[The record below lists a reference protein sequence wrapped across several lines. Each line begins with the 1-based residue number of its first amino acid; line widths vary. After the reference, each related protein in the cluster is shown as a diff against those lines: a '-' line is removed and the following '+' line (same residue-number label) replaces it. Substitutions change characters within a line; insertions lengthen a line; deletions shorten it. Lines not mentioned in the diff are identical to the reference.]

1 MSAARAT
8 KNTIVELIILG
19 LAQTKLKD
27 LGLQAMRG
35 VLQADHRLAV
45 LDGAVELESV
55 WELLEGQPDFDAG
68 AAMAPFCWLKTLE
81 PKLGVTIKLPAKLG
95 PLTETEIIRNAGG
108 CRPKRE
114 DVDKILSGEKD
125 APRVRAKTSEIT
137 APLVAPMPAALQD
150 TISPR
155 KKILGILS
163 AAVVLASIVIVG
175 HAILGEMVGTPKF
188 QKIEPGLFAG
198 DIPLRSAQ
206 KWGTEVHA
214 SLSDARWLSQPEDKR
229 RQQLEKAVQRLA
241 DQQLGVLIIEDDA
254 NRTRATAQL
263 FGKPPKVFV
272 RFY

>member
-8 KNTIVELIILG
+8 KNTIVELILLG
-19 LAQTKLKD
+19 LAQSKLKD

-35 VLQADHRLAV
+35 VLQSDHRLAV
-45 LDGAVELESV
+45 LDGAVDLESV
-55 WELLEGQPDFDAG
+55 WELLEGQPDFESG

-81 PKLGVTIKLPAKLG
+81 PKLQVTIKLPAKLG
-95 PLTETEIIRNAGG
+95 PLTETEIIKNAGG

-114 DVDKILSGEKD
+114 DVDKVLAGEKD
-125 APRVRAKTSEIT
+125 APKVRPKVEIT
-137 APLVAPMPAALQD
+137 APLIAPMPSGLQD

-155 KKILGILS
+155 KKILGIFS
-163 AAVVLASIVIVG
+163 AAVVLASVVFVG
-175 HAILGEMVGTPKF
+175 HAILADMVGTPKF
-188 QKIEPGLFAG
+188 TKIEPGLFAG

-214 SLSDARWLSQPEDKR
+214 SLADARWLSQPEEQR
-229 RQQLEKAVQRLA
+229 RKQLERAVQKLA
-241 DQQLGVLIIEDDA
+241 DQQLGVLIIEDDS
-254 NRTRATAQL
+254 NRPRATAQL